1 MICSIHRH
9 PRSSRRTIW
18 VPPGSQAQVDR
29 NKAWHQQKQTLVSS
43 LSLSRL
49 SDSFLWQSLKASF
62 SSVSLIPYSQI
73 QKSGISQ
80 DSLVRS
86 LSP

>member
-18 VPPGSQAQVDR
+18 GPPGSQADR

-62 SSVSLIPYSQI
+62 SSLSLIPYSQI